1 MQKYGRSGI
10 QKLDRREFDRMGA
23 EDFHVNRKARVNN
36 TEGTQQGRL
45 VQNFY
50 RAVLAPTEEDKKR
63 DKNTGCHV
71 LYQSKTHRPPT

>member
-1 MQKYGRSGI
+1 M
-10 QKLDRREFDRMGA
+10 
-23 EDFHVNRKARVNN
+23 NN

-50 RAVLAPTEEDKKR
+50 RAVLAPTEEDLKR

-71 LYQSKTHRPPT
+71 LYQSKTHRPPTQLKIRVKPKEYEEQ